1 VGRLNVITWTDNGY
15 LVSFSSPVKV
25 DDLIPVHDA
34 ELLIDFNIK
43 TKQQVRELY
52 KDTQIFIETIVS
64 HEPIILPVHE
74 KEMFSKVK
82 TYEEIYLSQ
91 RMKWEDDWYIDDFG
105 FYVYCYSFVAKNELL
120 KDERYEE

>member
-1 VGRLNVITWTDNGY
+1 MGRLKSITWTDNGY
-15 LVSFSSPVKV
+15 LVTFPSTLKV
-25 DDLIPVHDA
+25 DDLIPVPDA

-43 TKQQVRELY
+43 TKQQVRDLY
-52 KDTQIFIETIVS
+52 KDTQIFVETVVS
-64 HEPIILPVHE
+64 HEPIIFSVQE

-91 RMKWEDDWYIDDFG
+91 RLKWEDEWYIDDFG

-120 KDERYEE
+120 KDERYER